1 MRKNWL
7 PQSHARQSVNKCWNT
22 IIVMTRK
29 LHILPYPC
37 RLPWLPLKSYFVSLV
52 GPSILL
58 HKIPQGLLFSP
69 PLSFHFLRIS
79 DCLLYNTPVLCTC
92 DYFNVNWR
100 TFFLRTLEESNYM
113 NEFKGQKCENTVI
126 KITTLYLSNW
136 VKLQKDV
143 KK

>member
-7 PQSHARQSVNKCWNT
+7 LQSHARKSVNKCWNT
-22 IIVMTRK
+22 IIIMTRK

-37 RLPWLPLKSYFVSLV
+37 RLPWLPPKSWFVSLV
-52 GPSILL
+52 GASILL
-58 HKIPQGLLFSP
+58 HKIPQGLLHSL
-69 PLSFHFLRIS
+69 PLSFHFLRVS
-79 DCLLYNTPVLCTC
+79 DCHLYNIPVLCTC
-92 DYFNVNWR
+92 DYFNIYWR
-100 TFFLRTLEESNYM
+100 TLFLRKLEASNYV

-126 KITTLYLSNW
+126 KITTFYLSNW

>member
-7 PQSHARQSVNKCWNT
+7 LQSHARKSVNKCWNT
-22 IIVMTRK
+22 IIIMTRK

-37 RLPWLPLKSYFVSLV
+37 RLPWLPPKSCFVSLV
-52 GPSILL
+52 GASILL
-58 HKIPQGLLFSP
+58 HKIPQGLLLSLPF
-69 PLSFHFLRIS
+69 SFHFLRVS
-79 DCLLYNTPVLCTC
+79 DCHLYNIPVLCTC
-92 DYFNVNWR
+92 DYFNIYWR
-100 TFFLRTLEESNYM
+100 TLFLRKLEASNYV

-126 KITTLYLSNW
+126 KITTFYLSNW